1 MVELRAV
8 TAEEGWG
15 WIVRIKKT
23 EGQAPLIECAAL
35 PVPEQGCNRNAGDGE
50 DRKGQ
55 HRNGGVGR
63 GQSQDFCGSSVKK
76 NAV

>member
-1 MVELRAV
+1 V
-8 TAEEGWG
+8 
-15 WIVRIKKT
+15 
-23 EGQAPLIECAAL
+23 
-35 PVPEQGCNRNAGDGE
+35 PVPEQGCNHNAGDGE

-55 HRNGGVGR
+55 HSNGGVGR